1 MLDQLRALAVFARVA
16 DLGSFREAARVL
28 ELSPSVVSHHVR
40 ELETRV
46 ATPLLHRTTRRL
58 ALTPAGERL
67 VAHARDMV
75 EAAERGLGGV
85 TTATG
90 RLRVTA
96 PAFLAATELCHD
108 LAAFSRQHPQVDLVI
123 SFSETP
129 QDLLGSG
136 LDVAFRIGALRDSTH
151 RTRKL
156 ADMRRVL
163 VAAPGA
169 LDTKLRTPRDLAAQ
183 RFIQLKTRPPVVVL
197 AKPGHKSVSVSVSPK
212 ISVDSAAAIREL
224 ALAGA
229 GIATLPELL
238 VRDDVQRGRL
248 MIAAELPDR
257 ELLASEIA
265 TLGVKAAPDVL
276 AAAPSTTPQQ
286 HAARHVAA
294 WLANIGLRYDF
305 EEVIKL
311 AVPEARAYLDHVAL
325 GLGDVAC
332 TKTPLSAGDTSAL
345 TAWAHRQ
352 DEHLRDLAI
361 AASACGPYAWVSWSI
376 PDDGNRREV
385 LLARDGPTRILGFKW
400 DLVGMMPG
408 GPAEFFHTEA
418 FFAHGDAIVG
428 IVLQAQNLWIV
439 AGGKV
444 VTQSKG
450 DVNLY
455 DYDERSQ
462 EVSRDIVSDSGT
474 LWHATP
480 TGREKLDLALIRDH
494 EPLRRAR
501 DIVRIS
507 APSADPK
514 YVAALSL
521 LGADPVLVAEVK
533 ALVP

>member
-58 ALTPAGERL
+58 SLTPAGERL

-96 PAFLAATELCHD
+96 PAFLAATGLCHD

-169 LDTKLRTPRDLAAQ
+169 LDAKLRTPRDLAAR

-248 MIAAELPDR
+248 MILLPTWTVASVGVYAVWPDHAQRAELVQ
-257 ELLASEIA
+257 EFV
-265 TLGVKAAPDVL
+265 TFVAP
-276 AAAPSTTPQQ
+276 
-286 HAARHVAA
+286 R
-294 WLANIGLRYDF
+294 F
-305 EEVIKL
+305 
-311 AVPEARAYLDHVAL
+311 
-325 GLGDVAC
+325 
-332 TKTPLSAGDTSAL
+332 
-345 TAWAHRQ
+345 
-352 DEHLRDLAI
+352 
-361 AASACGPYAWVSWSI
+361 VSLF
-376 PDDGNRREV
+376 GN
-385 LLARDGPTRILGFKW
+385 
-400 DLVGMMPG
+400 
-408 GPAEFFHTEA
+408 
-418 FFAHGDAIVG
+418 
-428 IVLQAQNLWIV
+428 
-439 AGGKV
+439 
-444 VTQSKG
+444 S
-450 DVNLY
+450 
-455 DYDERSQ
+455 
-462 EVSRDIVSDSGT
+462 
-474 LWHATP
+474 
-480 TGREKLDLALIRDH
+480 
-494 EPLRRAR
+494 
-501 DIVRIS
+501 
-507 APSADPK
+507 
-514 YVAALSL
+514 
-521 LGADPVLVAEVK
+521 
-533 ALVP
+533 